1 MKLQRVSTT
10 LKNGTPLY
18 VGYSGRIEVWQ
29 TVRGTVHYL
38 RVGTLLLVSNSIFVV
53 ATTVSVESL
62 QIMYAV
68 LLTEKIV

>member
-1 MKLQRVSTT
+1 MKLQRAITT

-18 VGYSGRIEVWQ
+18 IGYSGRIEVWQ

-38 RVGTLLLVSNSIFVV
+38 RIGTINVASNSIFAVV
-53 ATTVSVESL
+53 TTVSVESL